1 MNTKAGKLRGKLG
14 SFAKEREEFEL
25 KKKELEEEMFR
36 EKQNMGKIRKGLRGN
51 DLNLHP
57 SNEEEEE
64 NMNGK
69 RLKGNTRSTKVSTSD
84 STEQLLKAP
93 PIPSGPKISDWCY
106 VGPID
111 SSPPVIKSQELYED
125 VRFLGRGAYG
135 TVDLVKNRE
144 DNKLYPPPSPLL
156 LYPALILILS
166 LPRYASKTLLL
177 QHKSDE
183 KGFFHEVK
191 FLRQHRHPFIV
202 HLHDVFMSTHPR
214 SFPSFS
220 FLSIASHLLTGK
232 CS

>member
-25 KKKELEEEMFR
+25 KKKELEEEMHR

-51 DLNLHP
+51 DLNL
-57 SNEEEEE
+57 SSCLDDDED

-69 RLKGNTRSTKVSTSD
+69 RLKGGNNSRSAKMLSTD
-84 STEQLLKAP
+84 STEQLLLKAP

-111 SSPPVIKSQELYED
+111 SSPPVVKSQELYED

-144 DNKLYPPPSPLL
+144 DNKLYPHTHTCSSSP
-156 LYPALILILS
+156 
-166 LPRYASKTLLL
+166 
-177 QHKSDE
+177 
-183 KGFFHEVK
+183 
-191 FLRQHRHPFIV
+191 
-202 HLHDVFMSTHPR
+202 
-214 SFPSFS
+214 
-220 FLSIASHLLTGK
+220 SHLFPPLPACLGMPQRR
-232 CS
+232 C